1 MRSQCLHDVHPQT
14 KVLRQE
20 GTGLSRSSKDVLIA
34 EVTLE
39 NYSKHMNLY
48 KSVLGLLARR
58 RR

>member
-1 MRSQCLHDVHPQT
+1 MMYTLKLRSFG
-14 KVLRQE
+14 RQE